1 MEASSPSA
9 AGRPIDSTPVLTL
22 LLEPRSLVITTSSFY
37 QSHLHGIDE
46 VMEDSFA
53 PGSRSPGE
61 KIANVDLLRD
71 KTAKDAVLN
80 GGFLER
86 GLRYSLTCRDV
97 EKVTAAGG
105 ALYRKLRG

>member
-1 MEASSPSA
+1 M
-9 AGRPIDSTPVLTL
+9 
-22 LLEPRSLVITTSSFY
+22 Y
-37 QSHLHGIDE
+37 QAHLHGIDD
-46 VMEDSFA
+46 VQEDSFA

-61 KIANVDLLRD
+61 KIANAPALLRD
-71 KTAKDAVLN
+71 EKVKEVVQN

-105 ALYRKLRG
+105 ALFKKLRGQQ